1 MDEEKLVV
9 DFTVSVS
16 ACAALLWFSNRP
28 DSKIRSPVL
37 ASVGSAQ

>member
-16 ACAALLWFSNRP
+16 ACAASCGFQNRP

-37 ASVGSAQ
+37 ASVCSAQ

>member
-1 MDEEKLVV
+1 MDEEKLVI

-16 ACAALLWFSNRP
+16 ECAALLWLQNRP

-37 ASVGSAQ
+37 ALVCSAQ